1 MIKANRELL
10 KGTGWERK
18 AIRVE
23 KYD

>member
-10 KGTGWERK
+10 KSLGCNRR
-18 AIRVE
+18 AIFYE